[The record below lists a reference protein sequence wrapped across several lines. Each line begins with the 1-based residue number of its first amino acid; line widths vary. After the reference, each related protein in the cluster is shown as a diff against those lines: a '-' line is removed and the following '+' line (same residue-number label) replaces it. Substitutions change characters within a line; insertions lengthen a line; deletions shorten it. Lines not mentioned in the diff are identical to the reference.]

1 MSVTSYPNVES
12 SYMENILNNSFQ
24 SSYNRCQYS
33 YHAQYHG
40 GQEVYHGHEGHA
52 EHEGHVEGEHGVHE
66 EHNLYPSAYDTIAGG
81 GYVGEY
87 NTADG
92 NDSGVTSEGTE
103 EYNDFHEDIS
113 NNDNTKKRIEAPLSA
128 WKTKQLKLSVAG
140 VMKRR
145 KDANKRER
153 KRMNGLNEAFEKLR
167 EHIPG
172 GKKQHNKKLSKMET
186 LQMAN
191 MYIRTLVN
199 ILEQQ

>member
-1 MSVTSYPNVES
+1 MSVTSYPNIEAEY
-12 SYMENILNNSFQ
+12 SYIENILNNSFQ

-33 YHAQYHG
+33 YHAPELHG
-40 GQEVYHGHEGHA
+40 GHGGHI
-52 EHEGHVEGEHGVHE
+52 EHGGHGLHDE
-66 EHNLYPSAYDTIAGG
+66 CYLDPSAYDMPA
-81 GYVGEY
+81 YVGEY
-87 NTADG
+87 ETTDG

-103 EYNDFHEDIS
+103 EFNDFYEDIS
-113 NNDNTKKRIEAPLSA
+113 NNDDTKKKIKAPLSA
-128 WKTKQLKLSVAG
+128 WKAKQLKLSVAG
-140 VMKRR
+140 VIKRR

-172 GKKQHNKKLSKMET
+172 SEKQYNKKLSKMET

-191 MYIRTLVN
+191 MYIRTLVD